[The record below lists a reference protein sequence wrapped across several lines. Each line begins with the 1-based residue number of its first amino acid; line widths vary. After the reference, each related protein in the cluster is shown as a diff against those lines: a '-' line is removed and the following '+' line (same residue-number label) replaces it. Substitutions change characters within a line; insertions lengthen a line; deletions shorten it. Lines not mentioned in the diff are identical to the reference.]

1 MIDLV
6 KSFFEKT
13 KEEKKDPSRDIPVA
27 TCALLLEMSQI
38 DGDFSEEERNGIL
51 AVVCRDFCV
60 SEDMAE
66 AILKASKEELDGSR
80 DLWQFTNLINRNYT
94 PEEKIKI
101 IETVWRI
108 AYTDNKLDKYED
120 FLVHKLANM
129 LYLSHRQLIDAKV
142 RVMEEKG
149 LYRKGSN

>member
-1 MIDLV
+1 
-6 KSFFEKT
+6 
-13 KEEKKDPSRDIPVA
+13 
-27 TCALLLEMSQI
+27 MSQI
-38 DGDFSEEERNGIL
+38 DGDFSEEERNGIV
-51 AVVCRDFCV
+51 AVVCKDFGV

-66 AILKASKEELDGSR
+66 AILKASEEELKGSR

-94 PEEKIKI
+94 QEEKIGI

-108 AYTDNKLDKYED
+108 VYADGKLDNYED

-149 LYRKGSN
+149 LYHKGWN